1 MSYANV
7 LSWKQENTYTRDVF
21 IVLLSS
27 LLIALM
33 GQLSIPLPF
42 TPVPISFRFQTVL
55 LLSALLGSRRAVLA
69 TALFL
74 LQGMMGLPVFANG
87 VSGIAGLL
95 GPVGGYYLGYLA
107 AAFIVGYMSDSPKNR
122 TLGRCAMS
130 FLVGTLIVY
139 ACGTAYLTTFVG
151 FQKALLLGVAPFIVG
166 DIVKTLVCLRILRQ
180 MEWQKVA

>member
-74 LQGMMGLPVFANG
+74 LQGMLGLPLFANG
-87 VSGIAGLL
+87 ASGIAGLL

-107 AAFIVGYMSDSPKNR
+107 AAFIVGYISESPKNR

-130 FLVGTLIVY
+130 FLAGTMIVY
-139 ACGTAYLTTFVG
+139 TCGTAYLATFVG
-151 FQKALLLGVAPFIVG
+151 FPKALLLGVAPFVVG
-166 DIVKTLVCLRILRQ
+166 DVAKTFVCLKILSRMGWRRIG
-180 MEWQKVA
+180 